1 MVASVK
7 GSGIGQVKPIDIAS
21 GGITGRPTFTQ
32 NLQSIVSGQ
41 GVLPNTNPLSPVP
54 GGSNIGLNQVP
65 STGLPNILPSETVS
79 ELMQPDKGLGESIL
93 DAIIKPE
100 AQTAFGDLVDSIGS
114 IVAPT
119 DGFGNLPQRRIL
131 EEGMDGPSPEDLKG
145 SLADQQA
152 AAGRMREQ
160 FPNRSDDFIYGEGSI
175 IEDSANKG
183 FKAGMDGPEPEDL
196 TKNEVPGADNPAKKA
211 TVKALDEYLKSTR
224 PGVAPQDYAE
234 YMKEFADA
242 TGLDIS
248 GQPDNSQALMAFG
261 LALMQNK
268 AGKGFDVGQILSA
281 TGAAGEKALPELAA
295 ARKEARAIRAK
306 AGEYALGRKKEDQAA
321 AMNREGYYILPAGAS
336 GSPQA
341 FIDAVTNNRG
351 RHERLNAYELN
362 SLDKNEEFNKQY
374 DIIPAERYEAVVQEV
389 IKASNKGKD
398 VKSWLESPKKVSL
411 FGSDVDAPEWA
422 KVDVFY
428 RNPNSDER
436 GPNMLAESGSAVLK
450 RIDSIEQGLIREEA
464 KFKEVAGLLETTDI
478 SQVDQFGN
486 LIVQTG
492 RNLGILDVGEKGT
505 NLARLKYLLKTIEVS
520 KTATIL
526 GEAGKTLSDVD
537 RQLVRDIVGQID
549 FANADEGLLKDKMR
563 EIYSLVITKGKNNIN
578 AARTA
583 LAEDYGVGVGTEQS
597 APSGMTQTG
606 EDSEGRPK
614 YKLD

>member
-1 MVASVK
+1 
-7 GSGIGQVKPIDIAS
+7 
-21 GGITGRPTFTQ
+21 
-32 NLQSIVSGQ
+32 
-41 GVLPNTNPLSPVP
+41 
-54 GGSNIGLNQVP
+54 
-65 STGLPNILPSETVS
+65 
-79 ELMQPDKGLGESIL
+79 
-93 DAIIKPE
+93 
-100 AQTAFGDLVDSIGS
+100 
-114 IVAPT
+114 
-119 DGFGNLPQRRIL
+119 
-131 EEGMDGPSPEDLKG
+131 
-145 SLADQQA
+145 
-152 AAGRMREQ
+152 
-160 FPNRSDDFIYGEGSI
+160 
-175 IEDSANKG
+175 
-183 FKAGMDGPEPEDL
+183 
-196 TKNEVPGADNPAKKA
+196 
-211 TVKALDEYLKSTR
+211 R